1 LELAGAR
8 FFRSGGAPADHRLAE
23 RRGKLMLAAFRLALE
38 DTFRRQ
44 QARAILISASLA
56 ALLLLVLWLGVTGLL
71 DHTRL
76 AGIRW
81 VDTLIELV
89 GSLGALVLAWI
100 LFPAMTML
108 ILGFFL
114 ERVVAAVEKRHYPGL
129 PAPRPTGLAD
139 GFASGLRLLLLAVL
153 LNVIALPFYLIPV
166 INLFIYYGL
175 NGYLVGR
182 EYFELVALR
191 RLDGAAARAMGRRHR
206 GLLILAGAVIVFL
219 LSLPLVNLLA
229 PVLAAAFLLHV
240 FERLRRDETAET
252 FAGARSRRLIK
263 D

>member
-1 LELAGAR
+1 
-8 FFRSGGAPADHRLAE
+8 
-23 RRGKLMLAAFRLALE
+23 MLAAFRLALE
-38 DTFRRQ
+38 DTFRPEQ
-44 QARAILISASLA
+44 TRAILTSAVLA
-56 ALLLLVLWLGVTGLL
+56 ALLLVVLWLGVTGLL

-76 AGIRW
+76 AGKWWI
-81 VDTLIELV
+81 DMFIELV
-89 GSLGALVLAWI
+89 GSLAALALAWI

-108 ILGFFL
+108 VLGFFL

-129 PAPRPTGLAD
+129 PAPRPAGIAE
-139 GFASGLRLLLLAVL
+139 GAASGLRLLVLAVL
-153 LNVIALPFYLIPV
+153 LNLIALPFYLIPA

-206 GLLILAGAVIVFL
+206 GLLILAGAAIVFL
-219 LSLPLVNLLA
+219 LSLPLVNLVA
-229 PVLAAAFLLHV
+229 PVMAVALMLHV
-240 FERLRRDETAET
+240 FERLRRGEAAET
-252 FAGARSRRLIK
+252 FAGSRATGLVK